1 MVNLGIDGFGGDAGP
16 KEIVKA
22 AVKYATKNKDARIFI
37 YGDIDDIYFSSKDLD
52 IDIKK
57 NLNIEIVDCKE
68 KIEVS
73 EHPVFALRTKK
84 NSSIYIAGVDLNDNK
99 IDAFISS
106 GSTGVLLALA
116 KLYIKCLDGVD
127 RPVIATIIPTKIG
140 KTLLLD
146 SGANMD
152 SKPEWLYSYAK
163 LGIEYAK
170 GVFKEDNPKVGL
182 LNVGVEETKGNQLIL
197 DTYKLLKDDKSINFV
212 GNVEARDIPF
222 GIVDIVISDAFNGN
236 VFLKTYEGTAKVL
249 FELIKQNMTKTFLSK
264 VGALLVK
271 NNLKHMLKAYDA
283 TNYGGAP
290 LLGAK
295 KLIIKCHGNAT
306 EKELVNALYQASEFV
321 KSDFNKNFI
330 NKFGE

>member
-1 MVNLGIDGFGGDAGP
+1 MINLGIDGFGGDAGP

-22 AVKYATKNKDARIFI
+22 AVKYAKDNKNVKIFI
-37 YGDIDDIYFSSKDLD
+37 YGDIDDIYFSCKDLD

-57 NLNIEIVDCKE
+57 YLNIEIVDCKE
-68 KIEVS
+68 KIEVD

-84 NSSIYIAGVDLNDNK
+84 NSSIYIAGEDLNNDK

-116 KLYIKCLDGVD
+116 KLYIKCLNGID

-152 SKPEWLYSYAK
+152 SKPEWLHSYAI
-163 LGIEYAK
+163 LGVQYAK
-170 GVFKEDNPKVGL
+170 GVFKNEKPKVGL
-182 LNVGVEETKGNQLIL
+182 LNVGVEETKGNNLIL
-197 DTYKLLKDDKSINFV
+197 ETYKLLKEDNNINFV

-222 GIVDIVISDAFNGN
+222 GIVDVVVSDAFNGN

-249 FELIKQNMTKTFLSK
+249 FELIKENITKTFLSK
-264 VGALLVK
+264 IGALLIK
-271 NNLKHMLKAYDA
+271 NSLKQMLKSYDA

-295 KLIIKCHGNAT
+295 KLIIKCHGNAKQ
-306 EKELVNALYQASEFV
+306 KELVNALYQASEFV
-321 KSDFNKNFI
+321 NSDFNKKFI
-330 NKFGE
+330 NEFGE